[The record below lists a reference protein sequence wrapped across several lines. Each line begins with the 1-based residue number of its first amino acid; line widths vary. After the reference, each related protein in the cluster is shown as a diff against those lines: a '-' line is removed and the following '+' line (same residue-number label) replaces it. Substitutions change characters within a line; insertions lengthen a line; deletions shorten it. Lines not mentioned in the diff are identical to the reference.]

1 LDSDDDV
8 TFSPQSPAPPTA
20 YVPPRPPNPE
30 MLRLHSQVHE
40 KIRTE
45 LASLS
50 SALAL
55 DAERLRA
62 QQSDLLAAEPAIRD
76 EMGRLEAVRDIC
88 RNVAGR
94 SRVVVDAAQRN
105 VEELRRKGEPEVDE
119 LVCATTIV
127 HNQLRVVFIRCG
139 GQLAHFVWIGLS
151 ILLQRIMR
159 LRIRFIIYIERYLQV
174 VLI

>member
-1 LDSDDDV
+1 
-8 TFSPQSPAPPTA
+8 
-20 YVPPRPPNPE
+20 

-127 HNQLRVVFIRCG
+127 HNQLRVVFLLRWG
-139 GQLAHFVWIGLS
+139 GQLAHLVWIGLS

-159 LRIRFIIYIERYLQV
+159 LRIRSIIYIERYLQV

>member
-1 LDSDDDV
+1 
-8 TFSPQSPAPPTA
+8 
-20 YVPPRPPNPE
+20 
-30 MLRLHSQVHE
+30 M
-40 KIRTE
+40 
-45 LASLS
+45 
-50 SALAL
+50 
-55 DAERLRA
+55 
-62 QQSDLLAAEPAIRD
+62 
-76 EMGRLEAVRDIC
+76 RDIC

-127 HNQLRVVFIRCG
+127 HNQLRVVFLPLPLLFRWTID
-139 GQLAHFVWIGLS
+139 LYSVWIGLS

>member
-1 LDSDDDV
+1 MSPPAPPPQPIHDFLDSDDEIS
-8 TFSPQSPAPPTA
+8 TTQSGPQPTHA
-20 YVPPRPPNPE
+20 PPRPPNPE
-30 MLRLHSQVHE
+30 MLRLHAQVHD

-94 SRVVVDAAQRN
+94 TRQVVDAAQRN
-105 VEELRRKGEPEVDE
+105 VDELKRKGDPEVDE

-127 HNQLRVVFIRCG
+127 HNQFRVFHLHDI
-139 GQLAHFVWIGLS
+139 
-151 ILLQRIMR
+151 
-159 LRIRFIIYIERYLQV
+159 
-174 VLI
+174 